1 MNNEAKGHSSMAF
14 NRLRAMRWWAR
25 QYQNPDR
32 NAFSKNNS
40 SNSESQRNECRKRA
54 GISNVDVDTTKG

>member
-1 MNNEAKGHSSMAF
+1 MANETKGHSSMAF
-14 NRLRAMRWWAR
+14 DRLRAMRWWVR

-40 SNSESQRNECRKRA
+40 SNSESQRNECQKRA

>member
-1 MNNEAKGHSSMAF
+1 MAF
-14 NRLRAMRWWAR
+14 NRLRAMHWWVR

-32 NAFSKNNS
+32 NAFSKNSS

-54 GISNVDVDTTKG
+54 GISNVDADTIKS

>member
-1 MNNEAKGHSSMAF
+1 MAF
-14 NRLRAMRWWAR
+14 NRLRAMRWWVR

-40 SNSESQRNECRKRA
+40 SNSESQRNECQKRA